1 MLNSLKNARK
11 YIKGKLMKERV
22 FVTASA
28 DFEAACQIG
37 IFPESHR
44 ARALH
49 GHSYKASI
57 RLAIDDSEN
66 DNFDQLEVTRELL
79 QDTCG
84 LLDYSYLNEIIDVPT
99 DENIARSTL
108 SV

>member
-1 MLNSLKNARK
+1 M
-11 YIKGKLMKERV
+11 IERV

-57 RLAIDDSEN
+57 RLAIDDSES
-66 DNFDQLEVTRELL
+66 DNFDQVEVTRVLL
-79 QDTCG
+79 QDTCNM
-84 LLDYSYLNEIIDVPT
+84 LDYSYLNDIIDIPCLLYT
-99 DENIARSTL
+99 SPSPRD
-108 SV
+108 